1 MLKQI
6 IKQNWQIFLLLA
18 AVVFCVYAN
27 SLNNDFVSDDVAGIL
42 NNEQIG
48 EFKLGLNFP
57 HNWLWAATYHLFGKN
72 PIPFR
77 IENILFHLANV
88 WLIFI
93 LLLIF
98 IRKKTAS
105 LLIAL
110 IFSAHPIL
118 TESITWISGGIY
130 VQYSFFVLLSF
141 LFYLLTRL
149 EKIKKHWGIVLS
161 LLFFVLALS
170 FSEKAI
176 IFPGIIFIFELAFG
190 SLKNNWKKIGLY
202 FLVSLI
208 WFALIFL
215 RIGERAQGLQ
225 ENFYTDPGAEQ
236 PLARI
241 PVAVSYYG
249 QLIFWPE
256 KLSLYQTEMFFSPME
271 FLARAVI
278 TALFLAVIIFLFFKI
293 ISKKANWFVRQTFFW
308 LSFFLIA
315 LLPTLLAF
323 GLAWIVAERYV
334 YFGSLGII
342 IVFVLLWHAL
352 NEKIFA
358 TKKMY
363 WFIGILIVL
372 AIGARTIIRNQD
384 WKNQDTLWIATVK
397 VAPSGQVI
405 HNNLGDMYGRRKQY
419 DKAIKEFLT
428 AIAINPRYAD
438 AMHNLANTYLEINN
452 TEQAIYWYNEAIKF
466 GPHLWQ
472 SYQNLGM
479 IYYQLGE
486 LKKAEE
492 LFSRAVEINQNNKNL
507 RDTLEIIRNNRALK
521 L

>member
-1 MLKQI
+1 MHLENIQNLIQEHPQTTNLFKKNLVKEYLQILILSFIYGRADYQDLVFYGGSCLKHCYGLPRLSEDLDFADTSKEVNLKKLANELKKFLFKQLDIAPLLKVQKFRIYLKLPLLKKLELADRQDSDLLFLKVEIFKQFDFCVASETQI
-6 IKQNWQIFLLLA
+6 IPIF
-18 AVVFCVYAN
+18 
-27 SLNNDFVSDDVAGIL
+27 
-42 NNEQIG
+42 
-48 EFKLGLNFP
+48 
-57 HNWLWAATYHLFGKN
+57 
-72 PIPFR
+72 
-77 IENILFHLANV
+77 
-88 WLIFI
+88 
-93 LLLIF
+93 
-98 IRKKTAS
+98 
-105 LLIAL
+105 
-110 IFSAHPIL
+110 
-118 TESITWISGGIY
+118 
-130 VQYSFFVLLSF
+130 
-141 LFYLLTRL
+141 
-149 EKIKKHWGIVLS
+149 
-161 LLFFVLALS
+161 
-170 FSEKAI
+170 
-176 IFPGIIFIFELAFG
+176 
-190 SLKNNWKKIGLY
+190 KNNQTI
-202 FLVSLI
+202 LV
-208 WFALIFL
+208 
-215 RIGERAQGLQ
+215 
-225 ENFYTDPGAEQ
+225 
-236 PLARI
+236 
-241 PVAVSYYG
+241 
-249 QLIFWPE
+249 
-256 KLSLYQTEMFFSPME
+256 K
-271 FLARAVI
+271 
-278 TALFLAVIIFLFFKI
+278 
-293 ISKKANWFVRQTFFW
+293 
-308 LSFFLIA
+308 SFD
-315 LLPTLLAF
+315 LPTLMAF

-492 LFSRAVEINQNNKNL
+492 LFARAVEINPNNENL
-507 RDTLEIIRNNRALK
+507 RDTLEIIRAQK
-521 L
+521 I